1 MQNSA
6 EPATA
11 NVAHNAIRT
20 TAGAPRTTL
29 AERIAERIAAWR
41 YLGLSAFLFAFLQ
54 ALCPA
59 VIAIS
64 AVRVFIGLGALA
76 AAAGTNAPP
85 RAWHADA
92 IRIPMMLIAVLGAA
106 VNLFVIWHVR
116 RLRARPS
123 AQWRVAPLSASKRR
137 SERWQIAL
145 AILTLVCIAAEWIT
159 HPIMHHPH

>member
-1 MQNSA
+1 MHTTTMKATDIRSA
-6 EPATA
+6 ASQPA
-11 NVAHNAIRT
+11 
-20 TAGAPRTTL
+20 TL
-29 AERIAERIAAWR
+29 AERIAGWR
-41 YLGLSAFLFAFLQ
+41 YLGLSWFLFALLQ
-54 ALCPA
+54 TLCPA

-76 AAAGTNAPP
+76 AAAGTNAAP

-92 IRIPMMLIAVLGAA
+92 IRIPMMLIAALGAA

-145 AILTLVCIAAEWIT
+145 AILTFVCLAAEWIT
-159 HPIMHHPH
+159 HPMMHHPH